1 MKKGTKNRED
11 KQKTNSKMTDFN
23 LVVSIITLNV
33 NDLNNPIKGQRL
45 SDWIKEK
52 KLYLLSIRND
62 L

>member
-11 KQKTNSKMTDFN
+11 KQKTNSKMTGFN
-23 LVVSIITLNV
+23 LVVSMITLNV